1 MIIKK
6 YEFFFFCFLIEIV
19 STYNV
24 YSETLLTEL
33 TGTHVEEHNQIYL
46 NKGNE

>member
-6 YEFFFFCFLIEIV
+6 YEFFFFFFIEIV

-24 YSETLLTEL
+24 YSETLLIEL
-33 TGTHVEEHNQIYL
+33 IGTHVEERNQIYL